1 MKTKSIKVSEKS
13 HKKLRLISAQTGKT
27 IITII
32 DALLVDKEIMKKLTI
47 NK

>member
-13 HKKLRLISAQTGKT
+13 HKKLRLISAQTDKT
-27 IITII
+27 IIGII
-32 DALLVDKEIMKKLTI
+32 ETLLVDKEVMKKLTI

>member
-27 IITII
+27 IIGII
-32 DALLVDKEIMKKLTI
+32 ETLLVDKEVMKKLTI